1 MSTASPALPGKP
13 SFGGLLARI
22 IFIVLLWAA
31 LVTGT
36 LHYVGYAW
44 PKAYQISLA
53 EKAQAEE
60 KAMTA
65 LNPAPTAT
73 AATAAPAGS
82 TAAATTTATA
92 AAPAPTMT
100 PAATTTAPLAAP
112 PAGSAAPT
120 PATSS
125 TTVASTPAATA
136 APAPAAGSTVATTTS
151 AAAPAGSAPAS
162 TAAPAPAATSAPKA
176 ATGEQKLP
184 FDLRLAGYNRTAL
197 ENVSIF
203 FSIVI
208 SVFCVGG
215 IILQIFKYK
224 QIES

>member
-22 IFIVLLWAA
+22 IFIVVLWAA
-31 LVTGT
+31 LVAGT

-44 PKAYQISLA
+44 PKAYQISQA

-60 KAMTA
+60 QEMTA
-65 LNPAPTAT
+65 LNPPASPTPVAAAPAASATPATAT
-73 AATAAPAGS
+73 TAAPSATPAATTPASSAAPAAASPADSSAPAAPATSAAPATAAPA
-82 TAAATTTATA
+82 AA
-92 AAPAPTMT
+92 
-100 PAATTTAPLAAP
+100 
-112 PAGSAAPT
+112 
-120 PATSS
+120 
-125 TTVASTPAATA
+125 
-136 APAPAAGSTVATTTS
+136 
-151 AAAPAGSAPAS
+151 
-162 TAAPAPAATSAPKA
+162 SAPKA

-184 FDLRLAGYNRTAL
+184 FDIRLAGYNRTAL

-208 SVFCVGG
+208 SVLCVGS

-224 QIES
+224 QTET